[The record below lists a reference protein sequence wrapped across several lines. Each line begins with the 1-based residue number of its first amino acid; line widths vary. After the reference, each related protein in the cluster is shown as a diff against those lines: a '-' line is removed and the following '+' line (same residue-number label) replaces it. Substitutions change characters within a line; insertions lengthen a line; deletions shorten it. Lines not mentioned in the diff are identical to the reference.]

1 MSKTG
6 LNKVIH
12 DMIKQYLA
20 ENSVGFKEE
29 IIIKVLNDNPDL
41 NKDDVTR
48 IYDVEYEWWSDAYS
62 D

>member
-1 MSKTG
+1 MNKTG

-12 DMIKQYLA
+12 DMIKLYLA
-20 ENSVGFKEE
+20 ENAVGFKEE
-29 IIIKVLNDNPDL
+29 IIIKVLNDNPSL

-48 IYDVEYEWWSDAYS
+48 IYDIEYEWWSDAYC